1 MAVKTDLKQVR
12 YKFLYKGTRR
22 AGEYPALFY
31 YGINPAAVT
40 IHGVTAP
47 LGCTCK
53 KSLL

>member
-1 MAVKTDLKQVR
+1 MAAKTDLKQ
-12 YKFLYKGTRR
+12 RR

-31 YGINPAAVT
+31 YWINPAAVT